1 VRLGEIRNF
10 GGGGGGFVGQPSASP
25 QLRVYM
31 GVRKI

>member
-1 VRLGEIRNF
+1 VKFEILE
-10 GGGGGGFVGQPSASP
+10 GGGGFVGQPSASP